1 MRRLRFHGYQGWQTL
16 CSRPGLSVL
25 AIALLT
31 FSLGLCAA
39 VFGSLLTLQDVRK
52 NLLENLTA
60 SVELQRDV
68 TDHRRAQ
75 ITSVISQWPG
85 VAGVTYMSPDSLLS
99 YHSSEVGEN
108 LQDIFGGNPFP
119 PELHIQFRD
128 ISYQHIDTLIAK
140 AARWEGITDI
150 IYPRELWERL
160 DIFIARLRGGAFI
173 GTVIILLASLI
184 LIGLVLRAQFAGRR
198 EEWRLLLLLGMT
210 PAGLRTIALAQA
222 AGVGVTAGV
231 FTVIGVWMLQYA
243 YSIVFL
249 DQISLPAGFCP
260 LLLLSGIVLSL
271 VVGFA
276 VSSRVKLIRN

>member
-1 MRRLRFHGYQGWQTL
+1 MKGLRFHGHQGWQTL
-16 CSRPGLSVL
+16 RSRPGLSIL

-39 VFGSLLTLQDVRK
+39 VFGTLLSVQDLRQ

-68 TDHRRAQ
+68 TDKRRAQ
-75 ITSVISQWPG
+75 IITVIKRWPG
-85 VAGVTYMSPDSLLS
+85 VAEVTYISPDSLLRF
-99 YHSSEVGEN
+99 HSNEVGEN

-119 PELHIQFRD
+119 PELHIRFAD
-128 ISYQHIDTLIAK
+128 ISYEHIDSLIVK
-140 AARWEGITDI
+140 AARWEGIADI

-160 DIFIARLRGGAFI
+160 DTFIARLRGGALI
-173 GTVIILLASLI
+173 GVVIILLTSLV

-210 PAGLRTIALAQA
+210 PAGLRTIALVQA
-222 AGVGVTAGV
+222 VTVGAIAGV
-231 FTVIGVWMLQYA
+231 FTGLGVWVLQYV
-243 YSIVFL
+243 YTVVFL
-249 DQISLPAGFCP
+249 DQISLPTGFYP
-260 LLLLSGIVLSL
+260 SLLLAGVVLTL
-271 VVGFA
+271 FVGYA